1 MNPTTARDIV
11 LSLPARFKAEKA
23 GDFRAIIHLCL
34 EGEGGGNFTVTIAQ
48 GTCQVIEE
56 LTGTP
61 DCVIRTKASVYED
74 TELGRSNPTM
84 AVMMGKIKVSDIGVA
99 TQFIPLF
106 DRVG

>member
-1 MNPTTARDIV
+1 MSDTTARDIV
-11 LSLPARFKAEKA
+11 LSLPDRFKASKA
-23 GDFRAIIHLCL
+23 GDFRAIVHLLL
-34 EGEGGGNFTVTIAQ
+34 EGEGGGEFTVTIGQ
-48 GTCQVIEE
+48 GKCQVIEE

-84 AVMMGKIKVSDIGVA
+84 AVMMGKIKVSNIGVA

-106 DRVG
+106 DRLA